1 MVIPKEQLAAYERWE
16 IGSFDRKPN
25 PPSADEPEPPP
36 VTVTELPEDYQ
47 PALSLPTA
55 EGIELIHEEARAS
68 GYAAGYEEGKA
79 QGEQAARDQAEELL
93 NSLTGILTNLSE
105 SLSQFDQQVADSLL
119 NLGVE
124 IASQIT
130 RSIVN
135 TRSDLLL
142 PVIREAIAALPL
154 HHGHVVLSLNPKDAT
169 LIRPLLGEQ
178 FAQTGAQLLEDS
190 SITPG
195 GCLVRAGASEIDA
208 SIETRWKRVLE
219 TIGSTPQDWLKD

>member
-16 IGSFDRKPN
+16 IGSFDRQPS
-25 PPSADEPEPPP
+25 PPSADKPESAP
-36 VTVTELPEDYQ
+36 VTVTELPEDYH

-55 EGIELIHEEARAS
+55 EEIELIHEEARAS
-68 GYAAGYEEGKA
+68 GYEAGYEEGKA
-79 QGEQAARDQAEELL
+79 KGEQAAREQAEELL
-93 NSLTGILTNLSE
+93 NSLTGMLTNLSD
-105 SLSQFDQQVADSLL
+105 SLSQLDQQVADSLL

-154 HHGHVVLSLNPKDAT
+154 HHGHVVLSLNPKDAN

-178 FAQTGAQLLEDS
+178 FVQTGAQLVEDPS
-190 SITPG
+190 VTLG

-219 TIGSTPQDWLKD
+219 TIGSSPQDWLKD